1 MNVRFDWYQATFRDD
16 LPPSVILD
24 RIAADLPGSH
34 RIEHRQRGFNGYSKS
49 AILLDQDDRTLV
61 TMQYSGNAGA
71 PPNLYASGPDTPA
84 FAHTVRQLRMTHDV
98 TRGDACS
105 DLEGVDHGEI
115 ADQVRTIART
125 YRVKGHTHL
134 PDNPEEGV
142 TYTAGA
148 ATSSV
153 RCRVY
158 RKDLELIAQGVSAD
172 EFPQPIVRVEAQIRP
187 KGAVRRVL
195 SIAEPQALF
204 GCARWLRAVSSAVLD
219 GNPAAIVMQ
228 TREPTEYD
236 KQLAW
241 LKTQAAKALSAVHA
255 RHPGNEQ
262 FGKFVIEEII
272 GSW

>member
-24 RIAADLPGSH
+24 RIAADLPGAH
-34 RIEHRQRGFNGYSKS
+34 RIQHFQRGMNGYARS
-49 AILLDQDDRTLV
+49 AILVDQDDRTLV
-61 TMQYSGNAGA
+61 TMQHQGNAGA

-98 TRGDACS
+98 TRGDACC
-105 DLEGVDHGEI
+105 DLEGEDW
-115 ADQVRTIART
+115 DQVKSSVQTIARAHQ
-125 YRVKGHTHL
+125 VKGKTEQ
-134 PDNPEEGV
+134 PDNPEEGA
-142 TYTAGA
+142 TYYAGA

-158 RKDLELIAQGVSAD
+158 RKDLELISKGVSAD

-204 GCARWLRAVSSAVLD
+204 GCSRWLRAVSSAVLD

-236 KQLAW
+236 RQVTW
-241 LKTQAAKALSAVHA
+241 LRTQAAKALSAIYA
-255 RHPGNEQ
+255 RHPGHEQ
-262 FGKFVIEEII
+262 FGKFIVEEII
-272 GSW
+272 GL